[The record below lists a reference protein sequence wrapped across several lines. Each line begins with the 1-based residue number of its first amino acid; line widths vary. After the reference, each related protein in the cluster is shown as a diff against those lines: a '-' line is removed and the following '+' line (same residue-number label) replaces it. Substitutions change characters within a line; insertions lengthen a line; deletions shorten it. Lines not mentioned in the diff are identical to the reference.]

1 MVYLEKKN
9 VNGKKYYRLVYAIRK
24 GNKVTHKVKYI
35 GKKLP
40 PKKRLEQLKKELSR
54 EIYGQGY
61 KYLSQEDI
69 KKIESKKSEYKKD
82 LKKASKLE
90 KEKRL
95 KEFIIRFT
103 YDSSKLAGVNV
114 TLRQTSLILKEGII
128 PKNFKNIQS
137 IKEVENHEKGFIA
150 ITKYKGKLDIRFLK
164 NLHKILFLGI
174 DDSIAGKLR
183 NEIKRNV
190 GIAGTPY
197 VPQKWQ
203 MLKKELGN
211 FFKWYKSENRKLHPL
226 ELAALIHLRLISIQL
241 FVDGNSRLARLL
253 MNWVLWKKQCPM
265 IDIPIEDLEAY
276 YNVLDKYQIE
286 KQEKPFIDYIKKKYL
301 MI

>member
-9 VNGKKYYRLVYAIRK
+9 VNGKEYYRLVYAIRK

-197 VPQKWQ
+197 VPPKWQ

>member
-1 MVYLEKKN
+1 M
-9 VNGKKYYRLVYAIRK
+9 
-24 GNKVTHKVKYI
+24 
-35 GKKLP
+35 
-40 PKKRLEQLKKELSR
+40 
-54 EIYGQGY
+54 
-61 KYLSQEDI
+61 
-69 KKIESKKSEYKKD
+69 
-82 LKKASKLE
+82 
-90 KEKRL
+90 
-95 KEFIIRFT
+95 
-103 YDSSKLAGVNV
+103 AGVNV

-253 MNWVLWKKQCPM
+253 MNWVLWKKQYPM

>member
-1 MVYLEKKN
+1 
-9 VNGKKYYRLVYAIRK
+9 
-24 GNKVTHKVKYI
+24 
-35 GKKLP
+35 
-40 PKKRLEQLKKELSR
+40 
-54 EIYGQGY
+54 
-61 KYLSQEDI
+61 
-69 KKIESKKSEYKKD
+69 
-82 LKKASKLE
+82 
-90 KEKRL
+90 
-95 KEFIIRFT
+95 
-103 YDSSKLAGVNV
+103 
-114 TLRQTSLILKEGII
+114 
-128 PKNFKNIQS
+128 
-137 IKEVENHEKGFIA
+137 
-150 ITKYKGKLDIRFLK
+150 
-164 NLHKILFLGI
+164 
-174 DDSIAGKLR
+174 
-183 NEIKRNV
+183 
-190 GIAGTPY
+190 
-197 VPQKWQ
+197 

>member
-9 VNGKKYYRLVYAIRK
+9 VNGKEYYRLVYAIRK

-114 TLRQTSLILKEGII
+114 TLRQTSLILKEGVI

-197 VPQKWQ
+197 VPPKWQ

-253 MNWVLWKKQCPM
+253 MNWVLWKKQYPM

-286 KQEKPFIDYIKKKYL
+286 KQEKPFIDCIKKKYL

>member
-103 YDSSKLAGVNV
+103 YDSNKLAGVNV

>member
-9 VNGKKYYRLVYAIRK
+9 VNGKEYYRLVYAIRK